1 LITIR
6 ELFLKG
12 KSLLNDFPQPA
23 LEAKIL
29 LLKCCSGEEEEL
41 LSSPDKKLTRREE
54 RGFYKLASK
63 RRAGFPLAYLTG
75 TKEFWSIPFRVFSG
89 VLIPRPETEL
99 IVEKVLELRSRDKPV
114 GLMNQAPTNQ
124 NPANQAARNQ
134 ATAPETIMDIG
145 TGCGNIAI
153 SLAKELPQARI
164 FATDNSR
171 KALTVARLNSSLL
184 ETDNITF
191 AGGSLFSPLRR
202 LKLEKKCDFIVSNPP
217 YVSEQ
222 EWAKLAEEIR
232 NHEPKKALVPGKT
245 GLEIIKDLIKGSPR
259 FLKSRGYLVFEIG
272 EGQKKRV
279 LSLFNSNWSKISCFN
294 DLNGIPRVVVAYSF
308 SPLQVRK

>member
-1 LITIR
+1 MITIR

-99 IVEKVLELRSRDKPV
+99 IVEKVLEL
-114 GLMNQAPTNQ
+114 NQAPA
-124 NPANQAARNQ
+124 PE
-134 ATAPETIMDIG
+134 PETIVDIG

-191 AGGSLFSPLRR
+191 AVGSLFSPLRR
-202 LKLEKKCDFIVSNPP
+202 FKLEKKCDFIVSNPP

-222 EWAKLAEEIR
+222 EWEELAEEIK
-232 NHEPKKALVPGKT
+232 NHEPKKALVPGET

-259 FLKSRGYLVFEIG
+259 FLKAGGYLVFEIG

-279 LSLFNSNWSKISCFN
+279 LSLFNSNWRKVSCFN
-294 DLNGIPRVVVAYSF
+294 DLNGIPRVVVA
-308 SPLQVRK
+308 RKI